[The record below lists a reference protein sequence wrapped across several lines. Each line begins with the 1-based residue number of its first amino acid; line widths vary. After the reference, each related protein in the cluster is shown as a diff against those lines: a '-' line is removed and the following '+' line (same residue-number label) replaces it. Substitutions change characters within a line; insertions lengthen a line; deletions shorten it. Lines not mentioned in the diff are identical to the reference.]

1 MSLPQYYES
10 SSSDSSQV
18 VRNDDVCPE
27 SQCEKPSRQSTMS
40 RLWSVI
46 SPATR
51 SDQTNEQGAS
61 PILTGKKIEDYPQ
74 GRPRFAALIA
84 SQDSFKFCRRFPYLR
99 TRLLLEK
106 QDRLSLLEKRLDDID
121 REETRNLNLSSSR
134 LDRNQKRQD
143 TMKEIDEAMADYAD
157 LILFIPDSFIQ
168 RSSQILQAPPP
179 ESSHVQNLRNWIE
192 GNRQL
197 ARHETEY
204 VTEVNM
210 MRELASLAPPAD
222 GALNQSKWADASS
235 DPNVFGCSGA
245 FLENLARILITILV
259 IAYLLVPVVICNSF
273 VDISGR
279 LGVIIMSTAVFV
291 ITLAGLMRARTVD
304 LFIAGSAYA
313 TVLTVFITNTN

>member
-1 MSLPQYYES
+1 
-10 SSSDSSQV
+10 
-18 VRNDDVCPE
+18 
-27 SQCEKPSRQSTMS
+27 
-40 RLWSVI
+40 
-46 SPATR
+46 
-51 SDQTNEQGAS
+51 
-61 PILTGKKIEDYPQ
+61 
-74 GRPRFAALIA
+74 
-84 SQDSFKFCRRFPYLR
+84 
-99 TRLLLEK
+99 
-106 QDRLSLLEKRLDDID
+106 
-121 REETRNLNLSSSR
+121 
-134 LDRNQKRQD
+134 
-143 TMKEIDEAMADYAD
+143 MKEIDEAMADY
-157 LILFIPDSFIQ
+157 DSFIQ

-304 LFIAGSAYA
+304 LFIAGSAYDDTIMHKPFGHSTDYISRYA